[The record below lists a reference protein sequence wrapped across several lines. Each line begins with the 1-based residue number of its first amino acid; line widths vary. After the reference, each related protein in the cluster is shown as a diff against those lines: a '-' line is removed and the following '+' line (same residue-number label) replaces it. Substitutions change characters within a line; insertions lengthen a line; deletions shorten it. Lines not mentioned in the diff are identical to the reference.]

1 MSISEEYLTLFET
14 SKNKLLRRDI
24 PFRYYIWILIDAAF
38 MILTT
43 TAVLVLFTKLQIISS
58 FFKHHFYLTFVIG
71 FVGVILPIPIITM
84 TNFLSNVFCVHLL
97 LGSTVLLW
105 SVSLAAGFG
114 SVDMFHGLISLILTI
129 VITITTVGLA
139 LKLPSMDDNQLVVF
153 TTISYTILILST
165 ILIIFN
171 VIKQPNTPIFSIVSA
186 IIFGLF
192 IICLIFGFMNNL
204 DLVVWWFS
212 PYPSQFVEA
221 FILWLLVCCLFV
233 IVYTT
238 LMLPKIWNK

>member
-1 MSISEEYLTLFET
+1 MSISEEYLTLFPA

-24 PFRYYIWILIDAAF
+24 PLRYYIWILIDAVF
-38 MILTT
+38 MIMTT
-43 TAVLVLFTKLQIISS
+43 TAVLVLFTESQLISS
-58 FFKHHFYLTFVIG
+58 FFRHHFYVTFVIA
-71 FVGVILPIPIITM
+71 FVGVILPLPILTM

-97 LGSTVLLW
+97 LRSTVLLW

-114 SVDMFHGLISLILTI
+114 SVDMFYGLISLILII

-139 LKLPSMDDNQLVVF
+139 LKFPSTDDNQLVVF
-153 TTISYTILILST
+153 TTISSTLLILST

-171 VIKQPNTPIFSIVSA
+171 ATMPLDTPIFNIVSA
-186 IIFGLF
+186 IFFGLF
-192 IICLIFGFMNNL
+192 LICLIFGFMNNL

-221 FILWLLVCCLFV
+221 FLLWLLVYCLFV